1 MLNTDSRFCNI
12 NFNGGNLSS
21 DGGAI
26 LLLEYLEKI
35 HLKDLLL
42 QIPFFEDRTS
52 PVFTNHELAYQMI
65 VRNLLGYFNQSD
77 HKYLGLDPL
86 INEYYTS
93 CSQPTASRF
102 FSRACRLATAELKE
116 LITREACKYV
126 NENVEDVIIDSDS
139 TIIGTKGNQE
149 ASAYISHYNAVG
161 YHPLVVTEC
170 NSKLLLSSMLRTGSA
185 YSSNGIIGEMETV
198 MSYLNNNGHIRF
210 RGDSAFYD
218 SDLLAYFEGIAIT
231 YYIRAKGF
239 KALKRAASEDLA
251 SKDEFLSEKYDYA
264 HPYYGETQYTI
275 GKSSIARR
283 IVYKAYWVEEDG
295 QLRLLPEIYAI
306 VTNDTDSTPEEAMKF
321 YEKRGT
327 TENFNKEFKG
337 DFHAGTLSHQ
347 KFLENELEFLLCSLS
362 YNVFHMFQ
370 NTVLIGEDKKLT
382 MNKFRLLFQK
392 IAVRVSHHARKVNLA
407 FSSAYSSQKRFLQ
420 YWNMVLQL

>member
-1 MLNTDSRFCNI
+1 MLYADSRFGNI
-12 NFNGGNLSS
+12 DFNGGNLSN

-35 HLKDLLL
+35 SVKDKLL
-42 QIPFFEDRTS
+42 QIPFYEDRNS
-52 PVFTNHELAYQMI
+52 PVFSNHELAYQMI

-77 HKYLGLDPL
+77 HKYLSLDPL

-93 CSQPTASRF
+93 CSQPTSSRF
-102 FSRACRLATAELKE
+102 FSRACRVANAELKE
-116 LITREACKYV
+116 LITRDACKYV
-126 NENVEDVIIDSDS
+126 NDNIEDVIIDSDS
-139 TIIGTKGNQE
+139 TIVETKGKQE
-149 ASAYISHYNAVG
+149 ASAFISHYNAVG
-161 YHPLVVTEC
+161 YHPLVVTEY

-185 YSSNGIIGEMETV
+185 YSSNGIIGEMQTI
-198 MSYLNNNGHIRF
+198 MAHLNNNGHIRF

-218 SDLLAYFEGIAIT
+218 SDLLAYFEEISVR

-239 KALKRAASEDLA
+239 KALKRATLEDLA
-251 SKDEFLSEKYDYA
+251 SKDEFVSEKYDYA
-264 HPYYGETQYTI
+264 HPYYGETQYKI
-275 GKSSIARR
+275 GKSNIKRR
-283 IVYKAYWVEEDG
+283 IVYKAYWVDEDG

-306 VTNDTDSTPEEAMKF
+306 VTNDTESTPEEAMKF
-321 YEKRGT
+321 YEKRGA

-362 YNVFHMFQ
+362 YNLFHMFQ
-370 NTVLIGEDKKLT
+370 DTVLTGEDRKLT

-407 FSSAYSSQKRFLQ
+407 FSSAYSNQKRFLQ